1 MAEFAYE
8 LSQVD
13 ELLLLPIYPARE
25 LPIEGVT
32 SEAVMELIRLSNAQ
46 CVAKE
51 DVITVLKNRHVD
63 VLLTLGAG
71 DIDRLILPL
80 KEFYVS

>member
-1 MAEFAYE
+1 MSEFAYE
-8 LSQVD
+8 LSQVN
-13 ELLLLPIYPARE
+13 ELLLVPIYPARE

-32 SEAVMELIRLSNAQ
+32 SNALLEKVTLDNSI

-51 DVITVLKNRHVD
+51 DVLNELKNRHIE

-71 DIDRLILPL
+71 DIDRLVQPI
-80 KEFYVS
+80 KEYYGG